1 MVKAMNSFHFPVAR
15 GPWQCKEQKVQA
27 VGCCPALPCPACC
40 PLCLP
45 HSPHKTGICT
55 HTFCPWVAAQA
66 HPSDW
71 GHWIC
76 SCSPGPVLAAR
87 KEMTLSDLGNT
98 KLPQKSQISK
108 AQAQGSVSPAGFPSL
123 PLPRCFAGSCR
134 WGRHL
139 LHTPRSFPAIF
150 YTIILAEK
158 LIWPMQA
165 LEKPCDISQPR

>member
-1 MVKAMNSFHFPVAR
+1 MVKAINSFHFPVAR

-27 VGCCPALPCPACC
+27 GGSCPALPCP
-40 PLCLP
+40 LCLR
-45 HSPHKTGICT
+45 HSLHKTGICT

-66 HPSDW
+66 HPSDC

-108 AQAQGSVSPAGFPSL
+108 AQAQGSVSPAAFPSL
-123 PLPRCFAGSCR
+123 PLPGALLGAAG
-134 WGRHL
+134 GGG
-139 LHTPRSFPAIF
+139 TSFTLPEA
-150 YTIILAEK
+150 
-158 LIWPMQA
+158 
-165 LEKPCDISQPR
+165 SQLFFTQLF

>member
-1 MVKAMNSFHFPVAR
+1 MVKAMNSFHLPVAH

-27 VGCCPALPCPACC
+27 GGSCPALPCPARC

-45 HSPHKTGICT
+45 HSLHKTGICT

-76 SCSPGPVLAAR
+76 SCSPAPVLAAR

-108 AQAQGSVSPAGFPSL
+108 AQAQSSVSPAGFPSL
-123 PLPRCFAGSCR
+123 PLPGALLGAAG
-134 WGRHL
+134 GGG
-139 LHTPRSFPAIF
+139 TSFTLPEA
-150 YTIILAEK
+150 
-158 LIWPMQA
+158 
-165 LEKPCDISQPR
+165 SQLFFIQLF